1 MIRPQERAA
10 GPHRCAELVEI
21 GQVRRPVFLAL
32 STLRGLS
39 TQVAMKNIRDT
50 SDLAFFEP

>member
-10 GPHRCAELVEI
+10 GPHPCAELEI

-32 STLRGLS
+32 STLCGLS